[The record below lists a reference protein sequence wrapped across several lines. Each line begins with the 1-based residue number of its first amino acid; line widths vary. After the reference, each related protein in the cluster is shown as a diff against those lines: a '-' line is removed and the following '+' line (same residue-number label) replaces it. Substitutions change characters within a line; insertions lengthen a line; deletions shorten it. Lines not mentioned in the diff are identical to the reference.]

1 MEPTIIEVIGYAVML
16 LIAVVLIIKMFKAL
30 YDHDYK

>member
-16 LIAVVLIIKMFKAL
+16 LIATVLIIMLFKAL